1 VDTGALD
8 SDSGDTDL
16 GDPGSPNQGEPPVT
30 RHHTNAVITERSIP
44 KTYTKAINN
53 PIYGAY

>member
-1 VDTGALD
+1 VDIGALD
-8 SDSGDTDL
+8 SDSGD
-16 GDPGSPNQGEPPVT
+16 PNSYNQGEPPIT
-30 RHHTNAVITERSIP
+30 GPLGHYTNAAITERLIP